1 MLLINRVVEGR
12 GKGAEPC
19 FCFADQVVDLV
30 AVNIEHES
38 RSLTVLFSDIFSFLF
53 VYKKAYN
60 EGGDHHQDQIKPDF
74 LPYTFQIAHV
84 FTLSQSIQE

>member
-1 MLLINRVVEGR
+1 M
-12 GKGAEPC
+12 
-19 FCFADQVVDLV
+19 V

-74 LPYTFQIAHV
+74 LP
-84 FTLSQSIQE
+84 